1 MDSRPRCEI
10 VFERSC
16 NKSKFT
22 QIVYQNSLKKF
33 MDFCEVEKMSELLAD
48 QKLIQ
53 EKVEDYVFSITG
65 KVSPNTIPTKINPRW
80 DLFKN
85 KTVQDLSLR
94 KVKIFDPSYTI

>member
-1 MDSRPRCEI
+1 ME
-10 VFERSC
+10 
-16 NKSKFT
+16 
-22 QIVYQNSLKKF
+22 
-33 MDFCEVEKMSELLAD
+33 FCGIKNEKMSELLAD